1 MDNNK
6 YDELIGRLNQYLYA
20 DRTGRSVS
28 PKSSGRDGESLSD
41 NLLITKDLQKEQ
53 SDKMASYLAHSLNE
67 RKDLNEKIK
76 TEQVIHRVNKYLT
89 LMRYKYAEVEKLK
102 RLRILND
109 YYCSMKE
116 QSSNESLGAKIEVA
130 EKLSV
135 GLILPLKVRGIFLTE
150 GRPAKRFYS
159 SIELR
164 KAVNNPINQKF
175 PIMLDHRDNE
185 VSAMVG
191 AVDKLE
197 YDPVIK
203 GIRYW
208 GHINDETFARNVMDG
223 VITDVSATIFA
234 KDVYDASLGKI
245 GTDLTFKELSLVVNG
260 AEPMNLIEVDR

>member
-1 MDNNK
+1 MV
-6 YDELIGRLNQYLYA
+6 LI
-20 DRTGRSVS
+20 
-28 PKSSGRDGESLSD
+28 
-41 NLLITKDLQKEQ
+41 I
-53 SDKMASYLAHSLNE
+53 KMN
-67 RKDLNEKIK
+67 K
-76 TEQVIHRVNKYLT
+76 TEQVIQRVNKYLT

-102 RLRILND
+102 RLHILND
-109 YYCSMKE
+109 YYSSMKE
-116 QSSNESLGAKIEVA
+116 LSTTESLSINIEVS
-130 EKLSV
+130 ESLST

-197 YDPVIK
+197 YDPQIK
-203 GIRYW
+203 GIRWW

-260 AEPMNLIEVDR
+260 AEPMNLIEVDK